1 VKGKIFNPD
10 SGIRLNEFQ
19 ILNHFPNADE
29 LCKKDLMVKNIK
41 RYRKDLERDNNPIAE
56 KDDMGRFVHMD
67 IIPQT
72 YIFPGDYNIFVEE
85 FRRQPNSTWIMKPSH
100 KAQG

>member
-1 VKGKIFNPD
+1 M
-10 SGIRLNEFQ
+10 
-19 ILNHFPNADE
+19 
-29 LCKKDLMVKNIK
+29 CKKDLMVKNIK
-41 RYRKDLERDNNPIAE
+41 RYRKDLERENSPLAE
-56 KDDMGRFVHMD
+56 KDELGRYINMD

-85 FRRQPNSTWIMKPSH
+85 FRRNPNATWIMKPSH

>member
-1 VKGKIFNPD
+1 
-10 SGIRLNEFQ
+10 
-19 ILNHFPNADE
+19 
-29 LCKKDLMVKNIK
+29 
-41 RYRKDLERDNNPIAE
+41 
-56 KDDMGRFVHMD
+56 MD

-85 FRRQPNSTWIMKPSH
+85 FRRFPNATWIMKPSH